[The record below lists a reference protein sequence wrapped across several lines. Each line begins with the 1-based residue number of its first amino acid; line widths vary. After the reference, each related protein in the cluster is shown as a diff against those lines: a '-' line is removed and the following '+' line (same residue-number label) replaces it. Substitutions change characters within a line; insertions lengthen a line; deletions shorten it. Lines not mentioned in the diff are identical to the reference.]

1 MPRSYMKNVAGVGK
15 KRKLGGGSKANSYK
29 NNNDATCITTR
40 TCSSSEECKHLPGR
54 TSSIRSRRSKRAISR
69 VKLHEAV
76 ADTFAAADTL
86 ALKDA
91 AADGVK
97 HHASNGGRV
106 TLTTAV
112 FNAEQK
118 FASLADA
125 PHPEC
130 AGGHNNS
137 PALAKQAL
145 DRAAARLA
153 LAKAT
158 LIAFDKAEL
167 TSSRATNSPKR
178 CLSKRPTKKN
188 NRRVKAA
195 ERGQAGPT
203 VALGLHAFQVVDVP
217 DWAKITKW
225 KALTTAR
232 EQYDPAAQD
241 HITGE
246 PLGETSPSD
255 KDPVVELVCSTPRL
269 RCIFRKSIISRC
281 LQSQPVCVNCG
292 YRFSSAPGPQ
302 PSGTALV
309 GLQHDLHCATFPS
322 TGTITI
328 RYNFGS
334 GRQGPRMQR
343 PTLSYC
349 GTNRTV
355 FIPNTTQG
363 RLACHLLVKA
373 FNAGVSF
380 VVSDSVT
387 TGAQNQECAAVGVF
401 SDAHEL
407 EIAAGWKRLWTKE
420 KKKRQVLP
428 LAVALAAVST
438 TPNTSTG
445 ATGTSSS
452 SKPEAFDS
460 SSAATVTSTTTDD
473 THLVTSDADGR
484 AEVAKSSDA
493 KMVNFAMQI
502 RGAMKARNVN
512 LVKKLMAER
521 TAAATAA
528 AAATVTPAAV

>member
-158 LIAFDKAEL
+158 LIAFNKAEL
-167 TSSRATNSPKR
+167 RATNAAFASPKR
-178 CLSKRPTKKN
+178 CVSKRPTKKN

-203 VALGLHAFQVVDVP
+203 VALGLHAFQAVDVP

-387 TGAQNQECAAVGVF
+387 TGAQNVVVWGGVHQKTSTCGGPQF
-401 SDAHEL
+401 H
-407 EIAAGWKRLWTKE
+407 GWR
-420 KKKRQVLP
+420 V
-428 LAVALAAVST
+428 T
-438 TPNTSTG
+438 TPHSH
-445 ATGTSSS
+445 
-452 SKPEAFDS
+452 F
-460 SSAATVTSTTTDD
+460 V
-473 THLVTSDADGR
+473 LR
-484 AEVAKSSDA
+484 
-493 KMVNFAMQI
+493 
-502 RGAMKARNVN
+502 
-512 LVKKLMAER
+512 
-521 TAAATAA
+521 
-528 AAATVTPAAV
+528 